1 VLPLALRIAKFA
13 RSKKA
18 EQVKVLDMRGVN
30 NFCDFFVI
38 LSVNSLRQG
47 NALAEAIQEEL
58 GKDRIKAL
66 SKVASTD
73 ESGWV
78 VLDFASVVVHIFT
91 KPMREFYA
99 LERLWSDAKRVRIPS
114 ETKPAAKT
122 RIRPKR
128 RLRKTRA

>member
-58 GKDRIKAL
+58 SKDRIKAL
-66 SKVASTD
+66 SKVTSTD